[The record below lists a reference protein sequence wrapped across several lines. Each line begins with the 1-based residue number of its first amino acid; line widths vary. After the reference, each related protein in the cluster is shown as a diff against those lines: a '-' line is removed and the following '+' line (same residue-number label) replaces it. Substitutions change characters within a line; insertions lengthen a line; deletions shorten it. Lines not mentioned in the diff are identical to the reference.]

1 MTRSWIT
8 VATIAVA
15 GLFHAN
21 SCEAQVMDGQAEAP
35 NFYAAPGFYGTTYGS
50 ASYKVPRRYSLY
62 SSMSGA
68 GYSMGYPPATFISGS
83 YGMGLWR
90 PDAVAKPGMTSS
102 LYSTFTIVPGPGVAL
117 PPIGYYAPGYGPGP
131 VPSPR

>member
-1 MTRSWIT
+1 MTRSWVLLATFAVVGILS
-8 VATIAVA
+8 VAR
-15 GLFHAN
+15 
-21 SCEAQVMDGQAEAP
+21 CEAQVVGGQGEAP

-50 ASYKVPRRYSLY
+50 ASYKVPRSYTLY

-68 GYSMGYPPATFISGS
+68 GYGLGYRPTTFASGP

-90 PDAVAKPGMTSS
+90 PDVVPKPGMTSS
-102 LYSTFTIVPGPGVAL
+102 TYSTFTIVSGPGVTL
-117 PPIGYYAPGYGPGP
+117 PPIGYYAPGFGPGP